1 MEAKDSAD
9 GRQKRKKE
17 KKKRG
22 NRSDNF
28 KHNKSDAVIRNPG
41 RETAAI

>member
-9 GRQKRKKE
+9 GRQRKKKE
-17 KKKRG
+17 KKRG
-22 NRSDNF
+22 DRSDNF